1 KAFYCTYYFSPIN
14 MKYRLLSGLALL
26 LLSCSTT
33 EPEITQFL
41 PTVITGEFVDYQ
53 QYPNTRKVVAE
64 GPVYWSGNLATDSIA
79 DDGSFRLA
87 FDLYAPEE
95 ITLKPFIYT
104 YVNVEPGDSLHL
116 VIKIDD
122 GAGVEFSGDRAAYNN
137 ELYTF
142 HNGGFIEEWGGQKSA
157 LKRLGL
163 NDALTY
169 LGSFYEIDTTR
180 LNEFIEAKSPAPEL
194 VASLSAYLLNR
205 HFGLLFE
212 HGMERQ
218 REDLQA
224 VKPDTE
230 GYFRA
235 VASQFRSHLPTLK
248 KHPRFKQTMFTY
260 NSYFAYH
267 KLHGPFHKLIT
278 DPEDYPTYHEIVELE
293 EDPDLQQAL
302 LFSFGETLL
311 DIGKPDAFTTFWDG
325 ISTELRKGAEM
336 KKLYQLYLHNAPV
349 SEAAPAS

>member
-1 KAFYCTYYFSPIN
+1 
-14 MKYRLLSGLALL
+14 MKYLLLSSLALL
-26 LLSCSTT
+26 LLSCSST
-33 EPEITQFL
+33 EPEAMQFL

-64 GPVYWSGNLATDSIA
+64 GPAYWSGNLATDSIA

-122 GAGVEFSGDRAAYNN
+122 GAGVTFTGDRETYNN

-169 LGSFYEIDTTR
+169 LGSFYEMDTFR
-180 LNEFIEAKSPAPEL
+180 LNEFIEAETPDAEL
-194 VASLSAYLLNR
+194 VTALRPYLLNR
-205 HFGLLFE
+205 HFDLLFE

-224 VKPDTE
+224 VNPDTE
-230 GYFRA
+230 AYFRA
-235 VASQFRSHLPTLK
+235 VANQFRSNLPTLK
-248 KHPRFKQTMFTY
+248 EHPRFKQTMFSY
-260 NSYFAYH
+260 NNYFTYH
-267 KLHGPFHKLIT
+267 KLHGPFFKLIS

-293 EDPDLQQAL
+293 EDPDLRQAL
-302 LFSFGETLL
+302 LFSFGEALL
-311 DIGKPDAFTTFWDG
+311 DLGKLDAFKMFWDG
-325 ISTELRKGAEM
+325 TSEELRKGPEM
-336 KKLYQLYLHNAPV
+336 KKLYSLYLYKAPV
-349 SEAAPAS
+349 SGELSAS